1 MLFVG
6 WESLKGKWTWSQMY
20 LMVEHPRPLPDTVM
34 SLMGAALGEHLGKH
48 RSTLVAQIKNPPT
61 MQETRVRSLSPEDR
75 LEQEMATHS
84 SVPVWEIPGT
94 KEPGRLQSKRLQM
107 VRYY

>member
-1 MLFVG
+1 
-6 WESLKGKWTWSQMY
+6 
-20 LMVEHPRPLPDTVM
+20 MVEHRRPLPDIVM

-48 RSTLVAQIKNPPT
+48 RSTLVAQMIKNPTT
-61 MQETRVRSLSPEDR
+61 MQETRVWSLSPEDR
-75 LEQEMATHS
+75 LEKEMATHS

-107 VRYY
+107 VRYYWVTNTFTFTLEKTPA